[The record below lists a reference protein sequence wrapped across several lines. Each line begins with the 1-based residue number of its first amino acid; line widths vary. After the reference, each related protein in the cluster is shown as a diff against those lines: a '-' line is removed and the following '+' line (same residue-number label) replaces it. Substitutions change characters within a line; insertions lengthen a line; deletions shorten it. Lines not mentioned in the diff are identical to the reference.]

1 MDIFNNDSIKSN
13 VYNFFNFIIFVLLYS
28 FVITFQY
35 YFNNSTTYYI
45 SLAID
50 IIFTIFIISFSQILL
65 TNFQTVLS
73 SIILFIIF
81 GFLVTRLIA
90 IILFSDN
97 FQKIEEKRKDK
108 GCKFED
114 ISRKIR
120 ESIFYNKMYYL
131 YNTVLILFL
140 LYIILF
146 WNNQINNLNLPFLE
160 NNQLIITVIILISI
174 TIFSTLHTYEAFNFK
189 KLNERSV
196 VCDKVVTE

>member
-114 ISRKIR
+114 ISRKI
-120 ESIFYNKMYYL
+120 
-131 YNTVLILFL
+131 
-140 LYIILF
+140 
-146 WNNQINNLNLPFLE
+146 NLKY
-160 NNQLIITVIILISI
+160 
-174 TIFSTLHTYEAFNFK
+174 H
-189 KLNERSV
+189 
-196 VCDKVVTE
+196 